1 MKGGYNM
8 SFTFEEYKLDLK
20 SLRIIARDTI
30 RCLKRAKNNRYSQ
43 VSLTMICR
51 LQDGL
56 RMNRLLQHVYMA
68 AIASLA

>member
-8 SFTFEEYKLDLK
+8 SFTLEEYKLDLK

-51 LQDGL
+51 LQD
-56 RMNRLLQHVYMA
+56 
-68 AIASLA
+68 